1 MYSEPRNLR
10 DKESEGVTHM
20 CGIVCYVGRKEAKP
34 ILLEG
39 LKRLEYR
46 GYDSA
51 GLAIQEGDRIE
62 LHRAAGRISE
72 LEKKVNGISMRGTTG
87 IAHTRWAT
95 HGEPSEENAH
105 PHRDQNENVFLI
117 HNGIIENYHS
127 LKKVLEK
134 QGITFRSETDT
145 EVLAQLIGINF
156 DGSLTEAVRQSLAQV
171 EGTFGLAVIH
181 RNVPGEIVVA
191 RRGSPLIIG
200 VSDDGHFI
208 ASDAGA
214 MLRYTNKVVHLRDNE
229 LATVTADDFSI
240 STTQSKRIER
250 VLETIEWRSEDA
262 ELNGFPH
269 FMLKEIYEQ
278 PETAKNAMRGRLES
292 AEGVPKLGG
301 IIPVWNK
308 LKRCRHMVIVACGTS
323 YYAGC
328 VGMYIFEKL
337 TEIDVEVELAS
348 EFRYRKLNFPPNTFV
363 VALSQ
368 SGETADTL
376 AAIRE
381 AKRKGASVLGIVNV
395 VGSSITRETEA
406 GVYNHA
412 GPEIGVASTKVFTSQ
427 LIVLTLLAALLGRH
441 QKLSLTEGVEI
452 IRALQALPDQIRKV
466 LSQANHIQ
474 AIAEKY
480 YQSNNWLFLG
490 RKYNYPLAMEG
501 ALKLKEISYIHAEG
515 YAAGEMKHGPIALI
529 NPEMPTVAIVPKD
542 DMYDKMISNIQEIKA
557 RKGPVIAIA
566 TQGDYRIRSM
576 VDETIEIPQ
585 AFDFLNP
592 ILVGVSCQL
601 LAYYCAS
608 LLGREIDKPRN
619 LAKSVTVE

>member
-1 MYSEPRNLR
+1 
-10 DKESEGVTHM
+10 M
-20 CGIVCYVGRKEAKP
+20 CGIVCYVGKKKVKP

-51 GLAIQEGDRIE
+51 GLAIQDGKQIE
-62 LHRAAGRISE
+62 LHRAVGKIAE
-72 LEKKVNGISMRGTTG
+72 LEKEINGLDISGTMG

-105 PHRDQNENVFLI
+105 PQRDQDENTFVI
-117 HNGIIENYHS
+117 HNGIIENYFS
-127 LKKVLEK
+127 LKRMMEK

-145 EVLAQLIGINF
+145 EVLAQLIGLNF
-156 DGSLTEAVRQSLAQV
+156 DGSLQEAVRNSLSQV

-181 RNVPGEIVVA
+181 KSAPGEVVVA
-191 RRGSPLIIG
+191 RRGSPLVIG
-200 VSDDGHFI
+200 VSDHGHFVG
-208 ASDAGA
+208 SDITA
-214 MLRYTNKVVHLRDNE
+214 MVAYTNKVVHLQDNE
-229 LATVTADDFSI
+229 MARLTVDDFSI
-240 STTQSKRIER
+240 STAQAKPIER
-250 VLETIEWRSEDA
+250 SLETVEWRAEET

-278 PETAKNAMRGRLES
+278 PETIKNAIRGRLELS
-292 AEGVPKLGG
+292 EGVPKLGG
-301 IIPVWNK
+301 IEPVWEK
-308 LKRCRHMVIVACGTS
+308 LKKCRHMVIVSCGTS

-328 VGMYIFEKL
+328 VGMHIFEKL
-337 TEIDVEVELAS
+337 TDIDMEVELAS

-363 VALSQ
+363 IAISQ

-376 AAIRE
+376 AALKE
-381 AKRKGASVLGIVNV
+381 ARRKGANLLGIVNV
-395 VGSSITRETEA
+395 VGSSITRETDA
-406 GVYNHA
+406 GIYNHA

-427 LIVLTLLAALLGRH
+427 VTILTLLAVLLGRH
-441 QKLSLTEGVEI
+441 QNLSLTEGVEI
-452 IRALQALPDQIRKV
+452 IRALKALPDKVKQV
-466 LSQANHIQ
+466 LSQSNHIQ

-480 YQSNNWLFLG
+480 YQCCNWLFLG

-529 NPEMPTVAIVPKD
+529 NPEMPTVAIAPRD
-542 DMYDKMISNIQEIKA
+542 DMYEKMISNIQEIKA
-557 RKGPVIAIA
+557 RKGPVIAVVTRGDDKVKEIA
-566 TQGDYRIRSM
+566 
-576 VDETIEIPQ
+576 DETVEIPPT
-585 AFDFLNP
+585 FDFLNP
-592 ILVGVSCQL
+592 ILAGVSCQL

-608 LLGREIDKPRN
+608 FLGREIDKPRN